1 MLSLFFTAPGQVQV
15 FDRHNSLISYFNW
28 LNLLGL
34 CCLIKVEVALDATGG
49 GGAAHR
55 AAAAPG
61 GAPAGA
67 ASQGSACCA
76 RCAGG
81 TGPPAVVGPPARA
94 PAGARAGEGLTR
106 QEGGGA
112 PGGSGLVPGASP
124 GEEGPAVRLLPGD
137 PASPP

>member
-15 FDRHNSLISYFNW
+15 FDRHISLISYFNW

-81 TGPPAVVGPPARA
+81 AGPPARA
-94 PAGARAGEGLTR
+94 LAGARAGEGLTR

-112 PGGSGLVPGASP
+112 PDGSGLVPGASP
-124 GEEGPAVRLLPGD
+124 GEERPAVRLLPGD